1 MILQALKEYYDRKSL
16 DPESDIA
23 PMGWEWKEIPLLIVI
38 NEDGLPVSYSMTYEG
53 EGKKRRAKKYLVPQG
68 IKRAVNVAA
77 NLLWDNP
84 EYCLGLDL
92 KGRPD
97 RVIEQHRVFLQRI
110 AELGI
115 VGDPGIESVMRF
127 LATPDHAQLVRRLDE
142 SITSLLEEGPN
153 MTFQLLGDSFPVF
166 ARPRVKQ
173 AIDKVFFSASAAEK
187 DTICLITGEIA
198 PSARLH
204 DAIKGVWGA
213 QSIGANIISFNL
225 DAFCSYNKSQG
236 ANASISI
243 QAMTAYTKA
252 LNALLDRDSSSRMQV
267 GDASTIFWAE
277 KNDAFAARFSDFFNE
292 PSKDD
297 PEAGVRAVKALF
309 QSIDSGALSQDNADD
324 KFYVLGLSPNA
335 SRVSIRFWVVD
346 TVRYMSEKI
355 AQHFKDLQIS
365 HGPREKDVLSLFRL
379 LIATAPFG
387 KSENIP
393 PSLAGEVIRSVLQG
407 LPYPHTLLQAVVRRI
422 RAEHEITYPRAA
434 MIKACINRSLR
445 SKNSNNK
452 EELNMSLDEQNRNIG
467 YRLGRLFATLERVQ
481 SVSHPGINATI
492 RDRFY
497 GSASG
502 TPSMVFG
509 NLMRLKNHHLS
520 KLDSTGQRIYF
531 EKLISS
537 ILDGVEAKTS
547 FPPHLSLEDQ
557 GRFAVGYYHQMQDFF
572 TKKENKNQGE
582 NHE

>member
-1 MILQALKEYYDRKSL
+1 MILQALKEYYDRKTL
-16 DPESDIA
+16 DPDSNIA
-23 PMGWEWKEIPLLIVI
+23 PIGWEWKEIPLLIVL
-38 NEDGLPVSYSMTYEG
+38 NEDGLPVGYSLTYEG

-68 IKRAVNVAA
+68 IKRAVNIAA

-92 KGRPD
+92 KGRPV
-97 RVIEQHRVFLQRI
+97 RVIEQHRVFIERI
-110 AELGI
+110 TELNMAH
-115 VGDPGIESVMRF
+115 DPGIESLMRF
-127 LATPDHAQLVRRLDE
+127 FAKSDHAQLVCSLDE

-153 MTFQLLGDSFPVF
+153 MTFQVLGDSIPIF
-166 ARPRVKQ
+166 ARPEVKK
-173 AIDKVFFSASAAEK
+173 AIDRLFYSVSSEEK
-187 DTICLITGEIA
+187 KAICLITGEIA
-198 PSARLH
+198 PAARLH

-236 ANASISI
+236 ANANVSI

-252 LNALLDRDSSSRMQV
+252 LNSMLDRDSSSRIQV
-267 GDASTIFWAE
+267 GDASTVFWAE
-277 KNDAFAARFSDFFNE
+277 KNDDFAARFSAFFSE

-297 PEAGVRAVKALF
+297 PDAGVRAVASLF
-309 QSIDSGALSQDNADD
+309 QSVDSGVLSQDDSD
-324 KFYVLGLSPNA
+324 SRFYVLGLSPNA
-335 SRVSIRFWVVD
+335 SRIAIRFWVVD
-346 TVRYMSEKI
+346 TVRNMSEKI
-355 AQHFKDLQIS
+355 AMHFKDLQIV
-365 HGPREKDVLSLFRL
+365 HGSKEKDVLSIFRL
-379 LIATAPFG
+379 LISIAPLG

-393 PSLAGEVIRSVLQG
+393 PNLAGEVMRAALQG
-407 LPYPHTLLQAVVRRI
+407 LPYPNALLQAAVRRI
-422 RAEHEITYPRAA
+422 RAEHDITYPRAA
-434 MIKACINRSLR
+434 LIKACINRSVR
-445 SKNSNNK
+445 SKNPNNK
-452 EELNMSLDEQNRNIG
+452 EELHMSLDEQNKNIG
-467 YRLGRLFATLERVQ
+467 YRLGRLFATLERIQ

-502 TPSMVFG
+502 TPSTVFG
-509 NLMRLKNHHLS
+509 NLMRLKNHHLA

-531 EKLISS
+531 EKIISS
-537 ILDGVEAKTS
+537 ILDGVEAKTA

-557 GRFAVGYYHQMQDFF
+557 GRFAIGYYHQMQDFF